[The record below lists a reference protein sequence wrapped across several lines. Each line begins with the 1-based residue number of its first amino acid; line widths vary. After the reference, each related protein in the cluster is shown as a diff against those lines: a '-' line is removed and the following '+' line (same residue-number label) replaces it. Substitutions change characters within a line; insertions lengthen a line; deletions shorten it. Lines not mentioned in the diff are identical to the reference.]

1 MQMYKR
7 YNSEKGMCVIKK
19 YRNKYK
25 MTIHR
30 CLRIKGMEECDLSD
44 KIEINNRI
52 YPKIDFKK
60 ADYTNISVYVD
71 DLTGVEYYDYDIE
84 PKREEKRN
92 SEKLPII
99 TNSEFID
106 RGTSTADIVCEFFR
120 VSLFFSFWFNVII
133 IIFNPR

>member
-1 MQMYKR
+1 MRGSSIMQMYKR

-71 DLTGVEYYDYDIE
+71 DLTGAAKKSSIFSSIGKIPPFTFYTSLYDKNTD
-84 PKREEKRN
+84 
-92 SEKLPII
+92 
-99 TNSEFID
+99 
-106 RGTSTADIVCEFFR
+106 
-120 VSLFFSFWFNVII
+120 VS
-133 IIFNPR
+133 IFYL